1 MASITGPL
9 HSDDASGKFA
19 GSIVYS
25 KWKGRNYARQLVT
38 PSNPKSAAQVGI
50 RVMMKWLSQI
60 WSSLSAPDKAT
71 WDTLAEASQ
80 VSSFNAMVG
89 NNLARWQANAGPTQA
104 YPAAETNDD
113 LLPDDVGVDGELLST
128 TGHDGFASGGA
139 TPDST
144 GAADAIAA
152 ILFRGAA
159 APTPLSWATAI
170 QILAVTPG
178 AAWTF
183 TDSPLDAGTYHYK
196 IAYFSDDGAI
206 GALSAADNEAVVT

>member
-60 WSSLSAPDKAT
+60 WSSLSDPDKAT

-80 VSSFNAMVG
+80 ISSFNAMVG
-89 NNLARWQANAGPTQA
+89 NNLARWQSNNGPTQA
-104 YPAAETNDD
+104 YPAAEAGTNVDA
-113 LLPDDVGVDGELLST
+113 DDVGVDGVILAT
-128 TGHDGFASGGA
+128 AGHDGYANGGA
-139 TPDST
+139 IPDSD
-144 GAADAIAA
+144 GASDAIGVVV
-152 ILFRGAA
+152 FRGAA
-159 APTPLSWATAI
+159 APTPLNWASAI
-170 QILAVTPG
+170 QMLPVTPG
-178 AAWTF
+178 DDWTF
-183 TDSPLDAGTYHYK
+183 TDSPLVAGTYHYK
-196 IAYFSDDGAI
+196 IAYFSDDGLI